1 MRYVIHKKRPTDVAG
16 NATSNAHI
24 ELVRHN
30 AIDEIQHLDPGKAW
44 AVEIKEYRK
53 KRSLDQNA
61 YIHAVPLKILA
72 EHTGY
77 ELEELKEYLCGEFS
91 GWDQREVF
99 GKTKVRPKLRTSD
112 MDSQQMTQFIE
123 FLIWFGSDKLGL
135 TIPYPTEEM

>member
-1 MRYVIHKKRPTDVAG
+1 MKRFIIHKRDAIRRE
-16 NATSNAHI
+16 NARACI
-24 ELVRHN
+24 Y
-30 AIDEIQHLDPGKAW
+30 DLDPGRAW
-44 AVEIKEYRK
+44 VVEIKEYRK

-77 ELEELKEYLCGEFS
+77 EIEELKEYLCGEFS
-91 GWDQREVF
+91 GWQEREVF
-99 GKTKVRPKLRTSD
+99 GKKKVRPKLRTSD

-135 TIPYPTEEM
+135 TIPYPNEEQEY